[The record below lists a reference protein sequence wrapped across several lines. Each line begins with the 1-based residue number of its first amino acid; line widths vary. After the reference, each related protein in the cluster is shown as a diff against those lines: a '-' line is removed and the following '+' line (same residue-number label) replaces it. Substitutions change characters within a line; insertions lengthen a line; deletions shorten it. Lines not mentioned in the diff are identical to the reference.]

1 MPLFVVIIIVP
12 SPPFQSLLWLCV
24 GVCVCVCVCG
34 GVSCLV
40 PSPERAPSS
49 GMGLTGMGR
58 IPEGVGWVR

>member
-12 SPPFQSLLWLCV
+12 PLSVFTVVVCGS
-24 GVCVCVCVCG
+24 VCVCVFVG